1 MNKMRL
7 VATTAFGI
15 ESVAAKEIKNLGFE
29 NIIIENGRV
38 IYDSDFEGIAISNLW
53 LRTPDRIYILL
64 DSFEATSFDE
74 LFDNVNKIE
83 WEKYIDVKGKFP
95 VNAKSVKSTV
105 FSLSDIQSISKK
117 AIVKRLEKAYNI
129 EKFEETGSEFSVV
142 VAILKDKVSVL
153 LNTSGDALH
162 KRGYRAEGSIAP
174 LKETMAAALVLLS
187 RWKSRIQLIDPLCG
201 SGTILIEAALIGKNI
216 APGLNRKFAFEDW
229 KCVPFEIVKNIR
241 KEAHEKINL
250 DANINL
256 EGYDI
261 DPRVIKIAIKNAEL
275 AGVGNI
281 IHFQVRDVNLFR
293 TNKKYGYIITNP
305 PYGER
310 IGEENEVKK
319 LYKILGEKFI
329 PLTTWSKYILT
340 SFEGFESVYGVKATK
355 NRKLY
360 NGRIK
365 TYFYQYYGEKP
376 KRKFDKE

>member
-1 MNKMRL
+1 MNKIRL

-38 IYDSDFEGIAISNLW
+38 IYDSDFEGIEISNLW
-53 LRTPDRIYILL
+53 LRTPDRIYILM
-64 DSFEATSFDE
+64 DTFEATSFDE

-83 WEKYIDVKGKFP
+83 WEKYIDVEGKFP

-117 AIVKRLEKAYNI
+117 AIVKRLEKVYNI
-129 EKFEETGSEFSVV
+129 EKFKEKGSEFSIVV
-142 VAILKDKVSVL
+142 SILKDKVSVL

-162 KRGYRAEGSIAP
+162 RRGYRAEGSIAP

-187 RWKSRIQLIDPLCG
+187 RWNSRIQLIDPLCG

-229 KCVPFEIVKNIR
+229 KCTPSEIIKNVR
-241 KEAHEKINL
+241 KDAHDKINL
-250 DANINL
+250 DVDINL

-275 AGVGNI
+275 AGVGNTM
-281 IHFQVRDVNLFR
+281 HFQVRDVNLFR

-319 LYKILGEKFI
+319 LYKILGERFI

-340 SFEGFESVYGVKATK
+340 SFEGFESVYGLKATK

-376 KRKFDKE
+376 KRRFNKE